1 MARIGVVDD
10 KELLR
15 DSLAETL
22 VREDHQVAT
31 FGDPL
36 EALEAIK
43 SQPFDLVVSDLK
55 MPGLDGIGLLR
66 ELRNAGCEL
75 PVILMTAYG
84 TVPTAVE
91 AMKLGAFD
99 YIQKPFEPEQLC
111 VLVDRAVQHGRMQA
125 ENEALRRSLSDIHA
139 GRVLVGTSPVMQ
151 SIRETIQHVA
161 ASQATVLVQGE
172 SGTGKELIAR
182 AIHAASPRADQPLL
196 CLNCAALSAHLL
208 ESELFGHER
217 GAFTGADRLRRG
229 RFELADGGTLM
240 LDEVSEISLA
250 LQAKLLRVLQERQFE
265 RVGSSV
271 TREVDV
277 RVIATTNRNLRE
289 WVARKRFREDLF
301 FRLSVLPVEVPPLRE
316 HRDDIPD
323 LVSYFLAAAA
333 KRDGREPLIVEP
345 SATELLRSYD
355 WPGNVRELQ
364 NVCER
369 ACVLV
374 RGGCVRAET
383 IRPWLNGFA
392 KEEASPPATGG
403 VLVQPGRPLAEV
415 ERDLI
420 MRTLDEYGGHR
431 LKTAKALGIGVRTL
445 GMKLKRWQEEA
456 RLECAGKT
464 GRIMAAGA
472 SGRVY
477 PGRAEHRGE
486 PAPRDEDHGD
496 KPRGSLRR
504 RYCAAGATTASD
516 DGPNSPV

>member
-1 MARIGVVDD
+1 MARICVVDD

-22 VREDHQVAT
+22 IREDHQVVT
-31 FGDPL
+31 FGDSL
-36 EALEAIK
+36 AGLEAIK
-43 SQPFDLVVSDLK
+43 SQAFDVVVSDLK

-66 ELRNAGCEL
+66 ELRAAGCDV

-125 ENEALRRSLSDIHA
+125 ENEALRRSLNDVHA
-139 GRVLVGTSPVMQ
+139 GRILVGTSPAMQ
-151 SIRETIQHVA
+151 AIRETVQRVA
-161 ASQATVLVQGE
+161 ASQATVLIQGE
-172 SGTGKELIAR
+172 SGTGKELVAR
-182 AIHAASPRADQPLL
+182 AIHAASPRADRPLL
-196 CLNCAALSAHLL
+196 CLNCAALSSNLL
-208 ESELFGHER
+208 ESELFGHEK

-229 RFELADGGTLM
+229 RFELADGGTLL
-240 LDEVSEISLA
+240 LDEVSEISLT

-289 WVARKRFREDLF
+289 WVARKRFREDLY

-316 HRDDIPD
+316 HREDIPE
-323 LVSYFLAAAA
+323 LVAYFLAAVAR
-333 KRDGREPLIVEP
+333 RDGREPLRVEP
-345 SATELLRSYD
+345 AAAELLRAYD

-369 ACVLV
+369 ASVLV
-374 RGGCVRAET
+374 QGGCVRAET
-383 IRPWLNGFA
+383 IRPWLNGLAA
-392 KEEASPPATGG
+392 KESGAAAGEL
-403 VLVQPGRPLAEV
+403 LVRPGRMLADV
-415 ERDLI
+415 ERDVIL
-420 MRTLDEYGGHR
+420 RTLNEYGGHR
-431 LKTAKALGIGVRTL
+431 LKTARALGIGVRTL

-456 RLECAGKT
+456 RGACAERCAG
-464 GRIMAAGA
+464 
-472 SGRVY
+472 
-477 PGRAEHRGE
+477 
-486 PAPRDEDHGD
+486 
-496 KPRGSLRR
+496 
-504 RYCAAGATTASD
+504 
-516 DGPNSPV
+516 